1 MLSHASLRVLA
12 FDTSSQITDVAVC
25 RGRAGE
31 VLAGDRAQTEE
42 RHAEVLL
49 PKLQQ
54 CLARAGLE
62 LADIDA
68 IAVGVGPG
76 SFTGVR
82 VGVATAK
89 GLGLALGK
97 PVIPVVSLLAL
108 AFEAR
113 MHASPPGP
121 VNSQPRTL
129 WLAPCLDAYKGE
141 LFAALYRSTNADAAD
156 LVEVQPPF
164 HAAPHVVR
172 DRLAAVSGDAQVAL
186 VGPGVRRYPAFLDGL
201 PERMYAADWDTK
213 GPSAVAIAV
222 LAAAAMQRGEIPQ
235 LSQIAP
241 VYLRDSDAQLPKTP
255 LRVS

>member
-1 MLSHASLRVLA
+1 LGEGGTRGRMLRVLA
-12 FDTSSQITDVAVC
+12 FDTSSLITDVAVC
-25 RGRAGE
+25 LGGR
-31 VLAGDRAQTEE
+31 VLANDRSQTEE

-54 CLARAGLE
+54 CLAQAEIG

-113 MHASPPGP
+113 GHVLSAEPAVAAPW
-121 VNSQPRTL
+121 V
-129 WLAPCLDAYKGE
+129 APCLDAYKGE
-141 LFAALYRSTNADAAD
+141 LFAALYRGVDETN
-156 LVEVQPPF
+156 LVEVLPPF
-164 HAAPHVVR
+164 HAQPHVVR
-172 DRLAAVSGDAQVAL
+172 EHLAAASGDARVTL
-186 VGPGVRRYPAFLDGL
+186 VGPGVRRYPEFLNGL
-201 PERMYAADWDTK
+201 PETMFVAPWQTTGPAA
-213 GPSAVAIAV
+213 VV
-222 LAAAAMQRGEIPQ
+222 LAELATAAVQRGEIPQ
-235 LSQIAP
+235 LSQISP